1 MSDKIMT
8 NYLSLSIKKLIAQ
21 EIVINGAVGAFNAI
35 GLGDK
40 NYADELAVE
49 KISNFLKKQNC
60 GTFKVKT
67 GEGEMDE
74 APMIAEGE
82 AFSSCL
88 TSNPLKD
95 LTKSLEFEV
104 AIDPLDCTT
113 SCSKG
118 ADDAIS
124 AVCIGEKNQILQCPD
139 VYMEKLASC
148 NIPTGVISLENSFAE
163 NIKKVAK
170 FKNKKIEDVS
180 VIMLDR
186 DRHAKF
192 FEIARQMKIKLFL
205 VKDGDIMS
213 VLKTHFEDIDFY
225 FGIGGAPEGV
235 IAAAVAGG
243 LGGFFE
249 GRFILEENQQI
260 RAKNMGILEN
270 KLYKSTDLCGD
281 TAIFAICAITNN
293 AYLKGLQYKK
303 NKHNQKIMKAEVI
316 LIDCERKILEKIKIK
331 QILKT

>member
-1 MSDKIMT
+1 MTT
-8 NYLSLSIKKLIAQ
+8 NYLNLSIKKLIAQ

-40 NYADELAVE
+40 NYADELAVRQ
-49 KISNFLKKQNC
+49 ISNFLKKQNC

-82 AFSSCL
+82 AFGSSL
-88 TSNPLKD
+88 QNAELKEQLD
-95 LTKSLEFEV
+95 FEI

-113 SCSKG
+113 ACSNG

-124 AVCIGEKNQILQCPD
+124 AVCIAEKNQILQCPD
-139 VYMEKLASC
+139 VYMEKIASC
-148 NIPTGVISLENSFAE
+148 NIPSGIISLEYSFEE
-163 NIKKVAK
+163 NIQKVAK

-186 DRHAKF
+186 ERHAKF
-192 FEIARQMKIKLFL
+192 FEIARKMKIKLFL

-225 FGIGGAPEGV
+225 YGSGGAPEGV
-235 IAAAVAGG
+235 IASAVANG

-249 GRFILEENQQI
+249 GKFILEDNQKI
-260 RAKNMGILEN
+260 RAKEMGILEN
-270 KLYKSTDLCGD
+270 KIYNAIELCGSK
-281 TAIFAICAITNN
+281 AIFAICAITNN

-303 NKHNQKIMKAEVI
+303 NKHSQKIMKAEVI

-331 QILKT
+331 QVLES